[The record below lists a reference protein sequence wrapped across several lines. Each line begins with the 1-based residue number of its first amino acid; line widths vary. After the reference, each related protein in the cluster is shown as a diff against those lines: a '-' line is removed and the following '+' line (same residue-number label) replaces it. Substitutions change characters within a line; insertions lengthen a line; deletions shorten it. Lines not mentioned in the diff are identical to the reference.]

1 MAELG
6 VFIGN
11 RPAALAQ
18 FESWLGQPV
27 DAVLGYTGGG
37 SWGDADPGWQL
48 SSGFLG
54 GTGREILWSIPMY
67 PDGGG
72 VGMLREVASGKHNG
86 TYTEWAEKILASR
99 AGDSDPIYVR
109 TTWELGGEWFPWTAD
124 AEADP
129 AAYRAAF
136 QQFAKS
142 FHDVSGR
149 FDMVWDFNSDRGEVE
164 QWYPGDQAVDVISQD
179 IYWNPQWT
187 STDPVAAFDKLANG
201 YPRGLT
207 WMADFAAQ
215 HGKPVAISEW
225 SVHGDNAAPLINAMK
240 DWVATHN
247 IVYVTYWNDDAR
259 SGYDG
264 KMSDGRWPNSGA
276 ALRDFFDADAA
287 PAPGTATP
295 ARTAAAETPASAGQG
310 VLAEQQ
316 VLNPAGEGSSDW
328 LL

>member
-72 VGMLREVASGKHNG
+72 VGTLREVASGKHNG

-99 AGDSDPIYVR
+99 AGDGDPIYVR

-136 QQFAKS
+136 QQFAKA

-149 FDMVWDFNSDRGEVE
+149 FDMVWDFNGDRGEVE
-164 QWYPGDQAVDVISQD
+164 QWYPGDGAVDVISQD
-179 IYWNPQWT
+179 IYWQSEWAG
-187 STDPVAAFDKLANG
+187 SDPVKAFEWNATRG
-201 YPRGLT
+201 RGLD
-207 WMADFAAQ
+207 WMADFAAK
-215 HGKPVAISEW
+215 HGKPMAISEW
-225 SVHGDNAAPLINAMK
+225 GVHGDDAGPFIKAMK
-240 DWVATHN
+240 QWIDTHN
-247 IVYVTYWNDDAR
+247 VVYATFWNEGEG

-264 KMSDGRWPNSGA
+264 TISNGRWPNSGE
-276 ALRDFFDADAA
+276 ALREFFGSGS
-287 PAPGTATP
+287 GTASAAGTPSP
-295 ARTAAAETPASAGQG
+295 ARTAAPETAAVGLDAP
-310 VLAEQQ
+310 AEQGLEP
-316 VLNPAGEGSSDW
+316 VAEGSDW